1 MATVYKV
8 FYYHSLSI
16 IGKDVMQRVFSQ
28 DFSGQNVLFTFIL
41 NNTVD
46 ITKIYY
52 EYLYQNYITVI

>member
-1 MATVYKV
+1 
-8 FYYHSLSI
+8 
-16 IGKDVMQRVFSQ
+16 MQRVFSQ

>member
-16 IGKDVMQRVFSQ
+16 IGKNVMQRVFSQ
-28 DFSGQNVLFTFIL
+28 DFLGQNVLFTFIL

-46 ITKIYY
+46 ITEIY
-52 EYLYQNYITVI
+52 